1 MKWEIFPSNF
11 KGARVDMRDRCHCR
25 MGPFEVNMIPQG
37 ILRPLILK
45 MLMERPMHGYEI
57 MREISLRT
65 DGFWNPGAGSIYP
78 AINSL
83 EKEGYLTRVE
93 IRQGDRSKIVYSI
106 TEKGKE
112 SMADSQKFEKEWKE
126 GISRLSRMW

>member
-1 MKWEIFPSNF
+1 
-11 KGARVDMRDRCHCR
+11 MRDRCHCR

-37 ILRPLILK
+37 LLRPLILK

-93 IRQGDRSKIVYSI
+93 ISQGDRSKIVYSI

-112 SMADSQKFEKEWKE
+112 SMADSQKFEKEWKD
-126 GISRLSRMW
+126 GISRLSKMW